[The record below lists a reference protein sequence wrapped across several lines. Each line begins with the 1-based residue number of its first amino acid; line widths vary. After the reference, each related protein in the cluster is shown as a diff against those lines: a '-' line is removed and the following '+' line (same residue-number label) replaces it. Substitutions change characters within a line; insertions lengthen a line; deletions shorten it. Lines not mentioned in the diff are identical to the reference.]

1 MPQTVPILYEIE
13 VNITRL
19 LGASLTVLADTALFV
34 RQPLPSISPE
44 AFADSVR
51 ALEGRNRSLV
61 LDGSLGEDVM
71 LIMQRNATRIL
82 QLGVLVRVRQHLER
96 SMELLPDEERVVIIR
111 LLGPAADSIFLLGT
125 RLLAALIEPP
135 ISDPIR
141 LDVFTWE
148 TLMVDG
154 TFQIAR
160 EELTRN
166 RSLGREGRRAARA
179 TLWALQ
185 VARDAFLVIGSR

>member
-1 MPQTVPILYEIE
+1 MPQTVPVLYEIE
-13 VNITRL
+13 INITRL
-19 LGASLTVLADTALFV
+19 LGASLTLLADTALFV
-34 RQPLPSISPE
+34 RQPLPVVSPE
-44 AFADSVR
+44 ELADAVR
-51 ALEGRNRSLV
+51 DLEGRNRSLV

-71 LIMQRNATRIL
+71 LTMQRNATRIL
-82 QLGVLVRVRQHLER
+82 QLGVLGRVRQHLQR
-96 SMELLPDEERVVIIR
+96 SMELLSEEERLVIIR

-135 ISDPIR
+135 VAEPIR
-141 LDVFTWE
+141 LDTFTWE
-148 TLMVDG
+148 MLMVDG
-154 TFQIAR
+154 AFQIAR

-166 RSLGREGRRAARA
+166 RALGREGRRAARA